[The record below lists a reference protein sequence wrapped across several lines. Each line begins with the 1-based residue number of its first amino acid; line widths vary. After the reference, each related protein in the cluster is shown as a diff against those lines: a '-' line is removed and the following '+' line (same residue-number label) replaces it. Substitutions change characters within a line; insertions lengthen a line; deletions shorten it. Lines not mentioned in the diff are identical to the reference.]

1 MSINEKTINKM
12 EAIKKRTQRKY
23 KVEGG
28 VKRNRWFRKLHTE
41 HAKTL
46 NWVFYYK
53 NNEVD

>member
-12 EAIKKRTQRKY
+12 EAIRKRTQRKY